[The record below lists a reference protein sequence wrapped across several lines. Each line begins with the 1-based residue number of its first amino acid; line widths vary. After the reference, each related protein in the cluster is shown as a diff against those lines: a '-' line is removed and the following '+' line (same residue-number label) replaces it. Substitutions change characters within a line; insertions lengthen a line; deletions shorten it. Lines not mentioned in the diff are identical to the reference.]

1 MLYEK
6 FIMNRSNWSLDDW
19 LNWQENLNP
28 NQIDLSLDR
37 IQEVKEKI
45 RFNQPEIDIYLVAGT
60 NGKGTT
66 VHLLNSIL
74 RLKGL
79 NVGMYTS
86 PHLKK
91 YNERVTYNNKP
102 LEDTDFI
109 DSFIEIE
116 SVRGEVPLTY
126 FEYGTLA
133 AFLSLKKFPCDA
145 WIIEVGLGGR
155 LDATNILNPNVS
167 IITNIALDH
176 QEWLGETIN
185 EIAIEKAG
193 IISSNAPCVCGAL
206 NTGEIIGEIASRK
219 NTDFYLIGDDFSLSN
234 GVNGSVWSSKSKTIE
249 KIKIPDHWAQG
260 EKNNLAIALMSI
272 EACNPDL
279 LPKTEALNQLLDSF
293 SIPGRFQIF
302 DYRIPWILDVAHNP
316 NAAIN
321 FRERLGTI
329 ELTDKNIMIVSLMK
343 DKDLE
348 EFVSLF
354 EDIVAK
360 WVVCTMNTPR
370 SLSGDEISKRLSEK
384 GLFNITVLNYPD
396 EAFEYIETINHN
408 YNAVIVTGSFEIV
421 GPCIQWLE
429 NKN

>member
-272 EACNPDL
+272 EACNPNL

>member
-37 IQEVKEKI
+37 IKEVKEKI

-133 AFLSLKKFPCDA
+133 AFLSLKKLPCDA

-206 NTGEIIGEIASRK
+206 NTGEIIGEIANRE

-302 DYRIPWILDVAHNP
+302 DYRIPWILDEAHNP

>member
-91 YNERVTYNNKP
+91 YNERVTYNNEP

-321 FRERLGTI
+321 FRERLETI

>member
-1 MLYEK
+1 MYEK
-6 FIMNRSNWSLDDW
+6 FIVNRSNWALDDW

-37 IQEVKEKI
+37 IKEVKEKI

-74 RLKGL
+74 CLKGL
-79 NVGMYTS
+79 NVGTYTS

-116 SVRGEVPLTY
+116 NVRGDVPLTY

-133 AFLSLKKFPCDA
+133 AFLSLNRFSCDA

-176 QEWLGETIN
+176 QEWLGNTVN
-185 EIAIEKAG
+185 EIASEKAG

-206 NTGEIIGEIASRK
+206 NTGEIIGEIANRE

-249 KIKIPDHWAQG
+249 KIRIPNHWAQG

-272 EACNPDL
+272 EACNSDL
-279 LPKTEALNQLLDSF
+279 LPNTEALNQLLGSF

-321 FRERLGTI
+321 LRERLGTI

-384 GLFNITVLNYPD
+384 GLFDVTVLNDPD

-421 GPCIQWLE
+421 GPCIHWHE
-429 NKN
+429 NKK

>member
-91 YNERVTYNNKP
+91 YNETITFPKKESFSIEDNK
-102 LEDTDFI
+102 TI
-109 DSFIEIE
+109 IEIDNLRCY
-116 SVRGEVPLTY
+116 VALTY
-126 FEYGTLA
+126 FEYGTLGE
-133 AFLSLKKFPCDA
+133 FLSLNRFGCDA

-279 LPKTEALNQLLDSF
+279 LPNTEALNQLLDSF

>member
-279 LPKTEALNQLLDSF
+279 LPNTEALNQLLDSF

-370 SLSGDEISKRLSEK
+370 SLSGDEISQRLSEK

>member
-279 LPKTEALNQLLDSF
+279 LPNTEALNQLLYSF

>member
-1 MLYEK
+1 M
-6 FIMNRSNWSLDDW
+6 
-19 LNWQENLNP
+19 
-28 NQIDLSLDR
+28 
-37 IQEVKEKI
+37 
-45 RFNQPEIDIYLVAGT
+45 VAGT

-193 IISSNAPCVCGAL
+193 IISSNVPCVCGAL
-206 NTGEIIGEIASRK
+206 NTGENIGEIASRE
-219 NTDFYLIGDDFSLSN
+219 NTDFYLIGDDFSLKYRAN
-234 GVNGSVWSSKSKTIE
+234 DSVWSSKSKTIE

>member
-249 KIKIPDHWAQG
+249 KIKIPNHWAQG
-260 EKNNLAIALMSI
+260 EKNNLATALMSI
-272 EACNPDL
+272 EACNADL
-279 LPKTEALNQLLDSF
+279 LPNSESLNHLLDNF
-293 SIPGRFQIF
+293 SIPCRFQVF

-408 YNAVIVTGSFEIV
+408 YNTSNNISN
-421 GPCIQWLE
+421 L
-429 NKN
+429 

>member
-1 MLYEK
+1 
-6 FIMNRSNWSLDDW
+6 MNRSNWTLDDW
-19 LNWQENLNP
+19 LSWQESLNP

-37 IQEVKEKI
+37 IKKVKEKM
-45 RFNQPEIDIYLVAGT
+45 RFSQPDIDIYLVAGT

-66 VHLLNSIL
+66 AHLLNSIL
-74 RLKGL
+74 CLKDL

-86 PHLKK
+86 PHLIK

-102 LEDTDFI
+102 LEDNCFI

-116 SVRGEVPLTY
+116 NVRGDIPLTY

-155 LDATNILNPNVS
+155 LDATNILSPNVS

-176 QEWLGETIN
+176 QEWLGNTVN
-185 EIAIEKAG
+185 EIASEKAG
-193 IISSNAPCVCGAL
+193 IISSNASCVSAAS
-206 NTGEIIGEIASRK
+206 NAGEIIGEIANKK
-219 NTDFYLIGDDFSLSN
+219 NSDFYLIGDDFSLSN
-234 GVNGSVWSSKSKTIE
+234 GVKGSVWSSERETIE
-249 KIKIPDHWAQG
+249 EIKIPNHWAKG
-260 EKNNLAIALMSI
+260 EKKNLATALMSI
-272 EACNPDL
+272 DACNSDL
-279 LPKTEALNQLLDSF
+279 LPNSESLNQLLDSF
-293 SIPGRFQIF
+293 SIPGRFQVIN
-302 DYRIPWILDVAHNP
+302 YRIPWILDVAHNP

-321 FRERLGTI
+321 FRERLETI
-329 ELTDKNIMIVSLMK
+329 ELTDKNIMLFSLMK

-348 EFVSLF
+348 EFVSFF
-354 EDIVAK
+354 EDIIAK

-384 GLFNITVLNYPD
+384 GLFDVTVLNDPD

-421 GPCIQWLE
+421 GPCIHWHE
-429 NKN
+429 NKK

>member
-1 MLYEK
+1 
-6 FIMNRSNWSLDDW
+6 MNRSNWSLDDW

-116 SVRGEVPLTY
+116 NIRGDVPLTY

-133 AFLSLKKFPCDA
+133 AFLSLNRFPCDA

-176 QEWLGETIN
+176 QEWLGKTIN

-193 IISSNAPCVCGAL
+193 IISSNVPCVCGAL
-206 NTGEIIGEIASRK
+206 NTGEIIGEIANRE

-279 LPKTEALNQLLDSF
+279 LPNTEALNQLLDSF

-360 WVVCTMNTPR
+360 WVVCTMNTPQIFIR
-370 SLSGDEISKRLSEK
+370 R
-384 GLFNITVLNYPD
+384 
-396 EAFEYIETINHN
+396 
-408 YNAVIVTGSFEIV
+408 
-421 GPCIQWLE
+421 
-429 NKN
+429 

>member
-116 SVRGEVPLTY
+116 NIRGDVPLTY

-133 AFLSLKKFPCDA
+133 AFLSLNRFPCDA

-272 EACNPDL
+272 EACNPNL

>member
-1 MLYEK
+1 
-6 FIMNRSNWSLDDW
+6 MNRSNWSLDDW

-234 GVNGSVWSSKSKTIE
+234 GVNGSVWSSKRETIE
-249 KIKIPDHWAQG
+249 EIKIPDHWAQG

-279 LPKTEALNQLLDSF
+279 LPNTEALNQLLDSF

>member
-1 MLYEK
+1 
-6 FIMNRSNWSLDDW
+6 MNRSNWALDDW
-19 LNWQENLNP
+19 LNWQESLNQ

-37 IQEVKEKI
+37 VKEVKKKMGFI
-45 RFNQPEIDIYLVAGT
+45 QPDIDIYLVAGT

-74 RLKGL
+74 CLKGL
-79 NVGMYTS
+79 NVGTYTS

-116 SVRGEVPLTY
+116 NVRGDVPLTY

-133 AFLSLKKFPCDA
+133 AFLSLNRFPCDA

-176 QEWLGETIN
+176 QEWLGNTVN
-185 EIAIEKAG
+185 EIASEKAG

-206 NTGEIIGEIASRK
+206 NTGEIIGEIANKK

-234 GVNGSVWSSKSKTIE
+234 GVNGSVWSSESKTIE
-249 KIKIPDHWAQG
+249 KIKIPNHWAKG
-260 EKNNLAIALMSI
+260 EKNNLATALMSI
-272 EACNPDL
+272 EACNADL
-279 LPKTEALNQLLDSF
+279 LPNSESLNQLLDSF
-293 SIPGRFQIF
+293 SIPGRFQVI

-321 FRERLGTI
+321 FRERLETI
-329 ELTDKNIMIVSLMK
+329 KLTGKNIIIFSLMK
-343 DKDLE
+343 DKNLE
-348 EFVSLF
+348 KFVSLF
-354 EDIVAK
+354 EDIIAK

-384 GLFNITVLNYPD
+384 GLFDVTVLNDPD

-429 NKN
+429 NKK

>member
-1 MLYEK
+1 
-6 FIMNRSNWSLDDW
+6 MNRSNWSLDDW

-91 YNERVTYNNKP
+91 YNERVAYNSKP
-102 LEDTDFI
+102 LEDNYFI

-116 SVRGEVPLTY
+116 SARGEVPLTY

-176 QEWLGETIN
+176 QEWLGKTIN

-206 NTGEIIGEIASRK
+206 NTGEIIGEIANRE

>member
-1 MLYEK
+1 
-6 FIMNRSNWSLDDW
+6 MNRSNWALDDW

-74 RLKGL
+74 RLEGL
-79 NVGMYTS
+79 NVGTYTS

-116 SVRGEVPLTY
+116 NVRGDVPLTY

-133 AFLSLKKFPCDA
+133 AFLSLNRFPCDA

-176 QEWLGETIN
+176 QEWLGNTVN
-185 EIAIEKAG
+185 EIASEKAG
-193 IISSNAPCVCGAL
+193 IISSNASCVCAAS
-206 NTGEIIGEIASRK
+206 NAGEIIGEIANKK
-219 NTDFYLIGDDFSLSN
+219 NSDFYLIGDDFSLSN
-234 GVNGSVWSSKSKTIE
+234 GVKGSVWSSERETIE
-249 KIKIPDHWAQG
+249 EIKIPNHWAKG
-260 EKNNLAIALMSI
+260 EKKNLATVLMSI
-272 EACNPDL
+272 EACNADL
-279 LPKTEALNQLLDSF
+279 LPNTESLNQL
-293 SIPGRFQIF
+293 
-302 DYRIPWILDVAHNP
+302 
-316 NAAIN
+316 
-321 FRERLGTI
+321 
-329 ELTDKNIMIVSLMK
+329 
-343 DKDLE
+343 
-348 EFVSLF
+348 
-354 EDIVAK
+354 
-360 WVVCTMNTPR
+360 
-370 SLSGDEISKRLSEK
+370 
-384 GLFNITVLNYPD
+384 
-396 EAFEYIETINHN
+396 
-408 YNAVIVTGSFEIV
+408 
-421 GPCIQWLE
+421 
-429 NKN
+429 